1 MLPLS
6 GTQNSLVLG
15 VINSSKSPPTVEME
29 ILFLDTQGGG
39 DACLLWA
46 PAQGNP
52 NGVLWLIDGGKSN
65 TAVRLDNIVKLSGC
79 RIGRA
84 IISHFDTD
92 HYLGVSELL
101 ETYSGCFEDNLELVC
116 PIPVNQCELV
126 RNYQKFGLGN
136 PGCPSGFQL
145 RKSGM
150 NHAAD
155 CTGLTAL
162 CVGMKSHPNA
172 CFVKPQNCSFGAV
185 KVEHLPSIK
194 ILDSAS
200 EAEKSNDSSLRWLF
214 KCPSGVTFY
223 TGGDSEHGGLP
234 DVQILKLDHH
244 GGDTEGSN
252 SNLADLT
259 KPKLLIISGPGEGF
273 QHPGLA
279 TAQGIAN
286 YQNKQDSKHWK
297 TIATASH
304 FDSTSGEVICNAAAS
319 GTMGDILISIY
330 SDGNIRTRYGSN
342 DETHSQAGIGIQ
354 SEGKL
359 GAIWTNINRQAVGIT
374 QNRNQTGN
382 KKRKGDLLA
391 SNTSK
396 KAKISCESC
405 GKPVE
410 QDSKFPR
417 LCIACEPPDS
427 EDDEEDLVY
436 VPRPNNRTK

>member
-6 GTQNSLVLG
+6 GTQNSLSFG
-15 VINSSKSPPTVEME
+15 AINSFKSPPTVEME

-46 PAQGNP
+46 PAQGDP

-101 ETYSGCFEDNLELVC
+101 KTYSGCFEDKLELVC

-126 RNYQKFGLGN
+126 QKHWKYQFN
-136 PGCPSGFQL
+136 AQQRPSFFDFKQAGMEH
-145 RKSGM
+145 SGE
-150 NHAAD
+150 
-155 CTGLTAL
+155 CKGLTDL
-162 CVGMKSHPNA
+162 CAGMKSHLNA

-286 YQNKQDSKHWK
+286 YQNKQDSEHWK

-304 FDSTSGEVICNAAAS
+304 FDSTRGEVICNAAAS

-330 SDGNIRTRYGSN
+330 SDGNIRTRFGSN
-342 DETHSQAGIGIQ
+342 DETQTGIGIQ

-359 GAIWTNINRQAVGIT
+359 GTIWTNINRQAVGIT

-382 KKRKGDLLA
+382 KKRKGDPLA

-396 KAKISCESC
+396 KAKILCQYC

-410 QDSKFPR
+410 RDSKFPGV
-417 LCIACEPPDS
+417 CIACEPSDS